1 MPEPQPAP
9 EDAQLTDTDFLRA
22 EIELAERH
30 HNGHGAVR
38 DLVMLTHQR
47 AGLGY
52 SEPERVA
59 VINQVALAMGRGR
72 AEVSDEQIL
81 ALSGRAAP
89 PFGYVGGDEVALS
102 AATTSETR
110 ARRAARG
117 SGQDSADAVIA
128 RHPELAH
135 LFKAGRTSSRR
146 YPARSGLPVTS
157 QTRAHASDLEDD
169 PSDGDV
175 QAKID
180 KYLRMREQ
188 KFGGEARHAGSH
200 SSAS

>member
-1 MPEPQPAP
+1 MRRSCAPIRSTCGSAAPARAASTSIREAAEEVPEPQPAP

-89 PFGYVGGDEVALS
+89 PSPFGYVGAMRLPCR
-102 AATTSETR
+102 R
-110 ARRAARG
+110 AR
-117 SGQDSADAVIA
+117 
-128 RHPELAH
+128 
-135 LFKAGRTSSRR
+135 
-146 YPARSGLPVTS
+146 PARPGRGGRPAVPARIRL
-157 QTRAHASDLEDD
+157 
-169 PSDGDV
+169 
-175 QAKID
+175 
-180 KYLRMREQ
+180 MR
-188 KFGGEARHAGSH
+188 
-200 SSAS
+200 